1 MCNSGVSYGGA
12 CIVVTGEPTNPSRA
26 ARLEALNSLDSI
38 LTVKGRLAAISSSC
52 KRQGNGPLGG
62 IFATN
67 REAIRSSGVDLLRGG
82 ILNIIKGCRVM
93 LRRPHAYTR

>member
-62 IFATN
+62 IFATI
-67 REAIRSSGVDLLRGG
+67 AKLSDKLVLISSAAGS
-82 ILNIIKGCRVM
+82 
-93 LRRPHAYTR
+93 